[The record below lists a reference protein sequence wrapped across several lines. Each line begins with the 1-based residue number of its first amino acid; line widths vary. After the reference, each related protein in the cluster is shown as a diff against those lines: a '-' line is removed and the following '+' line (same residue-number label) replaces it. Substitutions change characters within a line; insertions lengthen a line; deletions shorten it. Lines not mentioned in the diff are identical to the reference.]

1 MFENKGMEKP
11 LASVGA
17 LPGNSVFPLQYA
29 GSRPHKT
36 KSVSDVPMADRKRHN
51 DRRRTGH
58 MVITSLLRQVD
69 PLIQAIAG
77 SYRNVIF
84 SYDHD
89 DLVQEGRLVVLE
101 ALRRYFTKQVEI
113 NPASISS
120 WVYIAV
126 SSRFKELASN
136 GSGIVSCA
144 PFDEVNWGDN
154 GDRTGSG
161 PPHEDSSR
169 HVRHVCR
176 LTQNHVVTPL
186 LKDLLTTRDA
196 AVQIERTT
204 QRVTQLQKEF
214 IKDWEDAL
222 ETNGGRK
229 WKRRE

>member
-1 MFENKGMEKP
+1 
-11 LASVGA
+11 
-17 LPGNSVFPLQYA
+17 
-29 GSRPHKT
+29 
-36 KSVSDVPMADRKRHN
+36 MADRKRHN
-51 DRRRTGH
+51 DRRHTGH

-77 SYRNVIF
+77 SYRNAIP

-89 DLVQEGRLVVLE
+89 DLVQEGRLAVLE